1 MPERSP
7 QKEFTVSFPPEAA
20 DVLTEMAAEVK
31 VAPTELIRLAIN
43 FYQVAIEAKTQN
55 KRIFLHREDG
65 VHELVLLTPDSSEDH
80 EYIVRLTAQPP
91 DVAEKQTRFVT
102 AMFELAN
109 ASGLMDHGL
118 EITVAD
124 RESGDVPPPRS
135 YDPDEKN
142 RLIDQFGE
150 GTLDAVGAR
159 RLHVMLT
166 EDLKLADG
174 GDPAGAIAVSVL
186 LVGVGTLIERLA
198 RMGGRAH

>member
-20 DVLTEMAAEVK
+20 DALKEMAAEVK

-43 FYQVAIEAKTQN
+43 FYQVAIEARTQN

-65 VHELVLLTPDSSEDH
+65 VQELVLLTPNSSKDR
-80 EYIVRLTAQPP
+80 EYLVRLTAQPP

-124 RESGDVPPPRS
+124 RESGDAPPPRS

-142 RLIDQFGE
+142 RLIDQYRDEALDLIGAKRLRDMLLQDLLIE
-150 GTLDAVGAR
+150 DTDAVR
-159 RLHVMLT
+159 TV
-166 EDLKLADG
+166 ADG
-174 GDPAGAIAVSVL
+174 VL
-186 LVGVGTLIERLA
+186 LIGVNALVSQQFSANASKR
-198 RMGGRAH
+198 